1 MNFLDP
7 VSTSDGSPYGPFR
20 FKQIVKE
27 RYVIAKNMGTSYLD
41 IGKIT
46 PLERQYLMQF
56 IIEEDRKNKE
66 YLERVKQQREANRK
80 G

>member
-1 MNFLDP
+1 
-7 VSTSDGSPYGPFR
+7 
-20 FKQIVKE
+20 
-27 RYVIAKNMGTSYLD
+27 MGTSYLD

-66 YLERVKQQREANRK
+66 YLERVKQQREANKRQ
-80 G
+80 